1 MDIKTQGIVLS
12 YEDRKE
18 VDRFITIYTRELGTL
33 RVIARGVRKI
43 QAKLAGHLE
52 LFNFTE
58 LQLVH
63 KKNFLVISAINI
75 DNFQAIKDDTKK
87 IAVAFAISELVQKA
101 TEEQHKDERVFALLI
116 NTFKILARSKKNFSL
131 LYYFFA
137 FRFAAYLGYQP
148 ELAICIECQKKLA
161 PRGFFFSVSQ
171 GGILCEECYSAL
183 SIKDRAHAFAI
194 TSNALKMIRLFFE
207 NSEMIERLNVDERIL
222 EELKILTDRYIRFN
236 LGVEVRTKIFNFE
249 F

>member
-1 MDIKTQGIVLS
+1 MDIQTQGVVLS

-18 VDRFITIYTRELGTL
+18 VDRLITIYTRDLGAL

-58 LQLVH
+58 LQLVY

-75 DNFQAIKDDTKK
+75 NNFQAVKDDAKK
-87 IAVAFAISELVQKA
+87 VAVAFAVSELVQKA

-116 NTFKILARSKKNFSL
+116 NIFKILAHSKKNFPV
-131 LYYFFA
+131 LYCFFA

-148 ELAICIECQKKLA
+148 ELTTCIECQKKLT
-161 PRGFFFSVSQ
+161 PQKIFFSVSQ
-171 GGILCEECYSAL
+171 GGTLCEECYSTL
-183 SIKDRAHAFAI
+183 STKDRAHAFAI
-194 TSNALKMIRLFFE
+194 TPNALKMIRLFFE
-207 NSEMIERLNVDERIL
+207 NSGMIERLNVDEKIL
-222 EELKILTDRYIRFN
+222 GELKILIDRYIRFN
-236 LGVEVRTKIFNFE
+236 LGIEIRTIY
-249 F
+249 